1 MKVAVI
7 GGCGHVGLPLALAL
21 VARGHHVDVLDIDAA
36 AIARIQAGE
45 MPFMEQDGAE
55 LLRQAL
61 DSGRFRCHL
70 DPACLADAEA
80 VILITGTPVDEY
92 MNPRQTLV
100 FKVLDP
106 CLPHFRDGQTLILRS
121 TLYPGMTERVARYL
135 AGHRLNLHVAFCPER
150 VAEGRAIREMCSL
163 PQIIAAL
170 STEGREVSARL
181 FATLTP
187 TLIHLEPLEAELTK
201 LFSNVYRYIHFAIPN
216 QFYMICR
223 EHGVDYEKVHH
234 ALTFEYPRAAHLP
247 KPGLTAGPCL
257 LKDTMQLAAFQN
269 LQFPLG
275 QAASHIHEGMPNFLI
290 QILRRKLDLANLN
303 AGLLGVAFKA
313 DSDDVRSS
321 LGGKLRKLLALECR
335 AVRATD
341 PFVKD
346 PSLVDAA
353 EVIRESD
360 FLVLGTPHRCYREL
374 DLQGKPVL
382 DMWQFYPAGTVN
394 TI

>member
-21 VARGHHVDVLDIDAA
+21 VTRGHHVDVLDIDAA

-100 FKVLDP
+100 FKVLAP

-121 TLYPGMTERVARYL
+121 TLFPGMTERVARYL
-135 AGHRLNLHVAFCPER
+135 EKNRLNLHVAFCPER

-170 STEGREVSARL
+170 SPEGREVSARL

-223 EHGVDYEKVHH
+223 EHGIDYEKIHH

-257 LKDTMQLAAFQN
+257 LKDTLQLAAFQN

-275 QAASHIHEGMPNFLI
+275 QAACHIHEGMPNFLI
-290 QILRRKLDLANLN
+290 QILRRKMDLANLN

-313 DSDDVRSS
+313 DSDDARSS

-341 PFVKD
+341 PYVKD

-382 DMWQFYPAGTVN
+382 DMWQFYPAG
-394 TI
+394 

>member
-1 MKVAVI
+1 MQVAVI

-21 VARGHHVDVLDIDAA
+21 VSRGHHVDVLDIDAA

-45 MPFMEQDGAE
+45 MPFMEGDGAE

-70 DPACLADAEA
+70 DPACLTGAEA

-92 MNPRQTLV
+92 MNPRHTLI

-121 TLYPGMTERVARYL
+121 TLYPGMTARVARFL
-135 AGHRLNLHVAFCPER
+135 EKNRLNLHVAFCPER
-150 VAEGRAIREMCSL
+150 VAEGRAIQEMLTL
-163 PQIIAAL
+163 PQIISAL
-170 STEGREVSARL
+170 SPEGREMSARL

-187 TLIHLEPLEAELTK
+187 TLIHLEPLGAELTK

-223 EHGVDYEKVHH
+223 EHAVDYARIHH
-234 ALTFEYPRAAHLP
+234 ALTCEYPRAAHLP

-257 LKDTMQLAAFQN
+257 LKDTLQLAAFQN

-275 QAASHIHEGMPNFLI
+275 QAACHIHEGMPNFLI
-290 QILRRKLDLANLN
+290 QTLRRKMDLAALN

-321 LGGKLRKLLALECR
+321 LGGNLRKLLALECR

-360 FLVLGTPHRCYREL
+360 FLVLGTPHSCYRDL